1 MWGKA
6 IGEERKRPGRREFL
20 WTSVMAVASA
30 PLVSIAG
37 PRGASVKTPGASA
50 KDLRSDDRA
59 RLIGAWRLKEWSEH
73 IATGETRYPL
83 GETATG
89 QLIYSEDGHVAA
101 QLMRA
106 GVPKFA
112 QDDWRKATGAEEGP
126 AWMGYFGYWGSFSI
140 DEEKHAVIHHIEG
153 SWFPNLLGTD
163 QVRVYKIE
171 GQQLILDAD
180 TAWGKVHIL
189 WEKIG

>member
-1 MWGKA
+1 
-6 IGEERKRPGRREFL
+6 
-20 WTSVMAVASA
+20 
-30 PLVSIAG
+30 
-37 PRGASVKTPGASA
+37 
-50 KDLRSDDRA
+50 
-59 RLIGAWRLKEWSEH
+59 
-73 IATGETRYPL
+73 
-83 GETATG
+83 
-89 QLIYSEDGHVAA
+89 
-101 QLMRA
+101 MRA

-112 QDDWRKATGAEEGP
+112 QDDWRKATAAEEGP

-140 DEEKHAVIHHIEG
+140 DAEKHAVIHHIEG

-171 GQQLILDAD
+171 GRQLILDAD